1 MKRTVFLFLLLG
13 LLVSGCDLLSARP
26 SSPPSATDL
35 PAATETAVP
44 PSETPTPSPTE
55 TPTVTASLTPPPT
68 ETFTPTLTPNPTD
81 TPTITLTPTPVVLR
95 FEVREQ
101 ANCRYGPGAPFLY
114 KYGLVAGSNMEAIGR
129 NYNASWLFVRAIGG
143 TNPCWVNAS
152 LLNIRG
158 DPTTLPEVDPFVILP
173 ISPYYPA
180 LTGVSAAR
188 SGTTVNFYWDPLVLR
203 AGDDSEQTPY
213 VVAAWVCRNGA
224 YVFDVVGSYTTSAS
238 ITDDASCNGARL
250 AYVMGAEKHGYTP
263 WVRLSLP

>member
-1 MKRTVFLFLLLG
+1 MNRFRLSFCLLLVFLLAACG
-13 LLVSGCDLLSARP
+13 
-26 SSPPSATDL
+26 SPAT
-35 PAATETAVP
+35 A
-44 PSETPTPSPTE
+44 TPTVPTATALPTDTPPPPTE
-55 TPTVTASLTPPPT
+55 TPTPLPSATPTATVTPSPT
-68 ETFTPTLTPNPTD
+68 ETFTPTLTFTPTE
-81 TPTITLTPTPVVLR
+81 TPTITLTPTPVILR

-152 LLNIRG
+152 LLNVRG
-158 DPTTLPEVDPFVILP
+158 DAATLPEVDPLIILP

-188 SGTTVNFYWDPLVLR
+188 SGTSVNFYWDPLILR

-224 YVFDVVGSYTTSAS
+224 YVFDVVGSYTPSAS
-238 ITDDASCNGARL
+238 VNDDASCNGARF

-263 WVRLSLP
+263 WVRVSLP